1 MLGIL
6 SPIALAA
13 LPLIAVIVA
22 LYLLKLR
29 RPTAPIGSL
38 QLWSALTRDREANS
52 VWQRLRMSLLMLLQ
66 IAILG
71 ALIVALAR
79 PWISAAGATG
89 ENVIVLVDVSASMGS
104 RENTRSPNRLQLA
117 QEQARSLVDRIPDGG
132 QGMVISADDHAAV
145 AAPMTPDRSLL
156 KKAIDGLAVSQAPTN
171 LLEGVRLAS
180 AAASRR
186 VNSSVWIISDGAF
199 PSLADIDEVPA
210 AMNFVRVG
218 NAVGNQ
224 GITSMAVRKKDAG
237 LSLFL
242 QLANS
247 EEVTVT
253 RRVDL
258 FVDDAPW
265 SALNVDVPGLTVQEV
280 VVDDLPLDGR
290 VVSAELAGTDELPAD
305 DRAWA
310 VNRASVPA
318 NVLLVTKENKFLETA
333 LALLPTVDLYKV
345 APEDYTVE
353 AQVDGKP
360 FDLVV
365 LDTGVLTTSM
375 AQLPSSGLFVIRPG
389 PGNPLIRVE
398 GEIADPSAAAARA
411 AGSLGA
417 DRDPLLK
424 FVELA
429 SLRVSSAVKLSLP
442 EWGRAV
448 LDSPD
453 GPLLVAGERDG
464 HNVAVLAFDL
474 RDSDLPLQPAFPLLV
489 RNLVTYLL
497 PPAAGGLPES
507 IEPGRTVSIEPASPD
522 VTSIVVEDPSALEH
536 ELNRQPGQQS
546 LAFGDTGEA
555 GVYYVT
561 QYADDKIVAQEAFAV
576 NLFARDET
584 VTPPNS
590 SPGLPAG
597 RPLVAKEAAPERREL
612 WPWVAALGL
621 VLLMAEWLYSQ
632 RIVIRRA
639 LVERRT
645 RRALQNADNGQL
657 P

>member
-6 SPIALAA
+6 SPVALAA
-13 LPLIAVIVA
+13 LPLIAVIIA

-38 QLWSALTRDREANS
+38 HLWGALTRDREANS
-52 VWQRLRMSLLMLLQ
+52 VWQRLRLSLLMLLQ

-71 ALIVALAR
+71 ALIIALAR
-79 PWISAAGATG
+79 PWVSTTGTTG
-89 ENVIVLVDVSASMGS
+89 ENVILLVDVSASMGA
-104 RENTRSPNRLQLA
+104 RENPRSPTRLQLA
-117 QEQARSLVDRIPDGG
+117 QDQARRLVDRIPDGG
-132 QGMVISADDHAAV
+132 QGMVISADDHASV
-145 AAPMTPDRSLL
+145 MAPMTPDRSLL
-156 KKAIDGLAVSQAPTN
+156 KKAIDGLNVSPAPTN

-186 VNSSVWIISDGAF
+186 ANSSLWILSDGAF
-199 PSLADIDEVPA
+199 PSLADMENVPA
-210 AMNFVRVG
+210 AVNFVRVG
-218 NAVGNQ
+218 NSVGNQ

-265 SALNVDVPGLTVQEV
+265 SALNVDVPGLTVREV

-290 VVSAELAGTDELPAD
+290 IVSAELAGADELAAD

-310 VNRASVPA
+310 VNRASIPA
-318 NVLLVTKENKFLETA
+318 NVLLVTNENKFLETA
-333 LALLPTVDLYKV
+333 LALLPTVELYKV
-345 APEDYTVE
+345 APENYTVD

-365 LDTGVLTTSM
+365 LDTGVLTSSVER
-375 AQLPSSGLFVIRPG
+375 LPQSGLLVIKPQA
-389 PGNPLIRVE
+389 GNPLIAVE
-398 GEIADPSAAAARA
+398 GQIADPSAAAARA

-429 SLRVSSAVKLSLP
+429 SLRVSSAVKLALP

-448 LDSPD
+448 LQSPD

-474 RDSDLPLQPAFPLLV
+474 HDSDLPLQPAFPLLV
-489 RNLVTYLL
+489 RNLVTYLI

-507 IEPGRTVSIEPASPD
+507 IEPGRTVSIEPQSPN
-522 VTSIVVEDPSALEH
+522 VTSIVVEDPSAVEH
-536 ELNRQPGQQS
+536 DLDRQAGQQS
-546 LAFGDTGEA
+546 VAFGGTGEA

-590 SPGLPAG
+590 TPGLPAG
-597 RPLVAKEAAPERREL
+597 RPVVAEEPAPERREL
-612 WPWVAALGL
+612 WPWVAGLGL
-621 VLLMAEWLYSQ
+621 ILLMAEWLYSQ

-645 RRALQNADNGQL
+645 RRALQNADTGQV